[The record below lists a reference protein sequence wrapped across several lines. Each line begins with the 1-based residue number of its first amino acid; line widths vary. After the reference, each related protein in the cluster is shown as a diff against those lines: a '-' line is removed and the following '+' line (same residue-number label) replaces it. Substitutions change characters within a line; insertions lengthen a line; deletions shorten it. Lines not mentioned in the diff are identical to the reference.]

1 MIHKVAFKESEV
13 ICSNFSGAHQNAI
26 TASHIYLST
35 VPLLL
40 DIVSVKDENISF
52 KIERSFSGSCFSD
65 SHVNHSISKKKTTI
79 FCLIPHNFNSF
90 GFSKKNSIT
99 FFGVYLPNVFDIPNG
114 DDGYYPKKH
123 SKKKN
128 KSARIRYENTK
139 NPVVERPIP
148 KNKKKKYPTKPK
160 NNSKINKVKESRGK
174 YM

>member
-1 MIHKVAFKESEV
+1 MAANTPV
-13 ICSNFSGAHQNAI
+13 INEFLSIAIAHGE
-26 TASHIYLST
+26 
-35 VPLLL
+35 PL
-40 DIVSVKDENISF
+40 D
-52 KIERSFSGSCFSD
+52 
-65 SHVNHSISKKKTTI
+65 
-79 FCLIPHNFNSF
+79 PF
-90 GFSKKNSIT
+90 GP
-99 FFGVYLPNVFDIPNG
+99 VYLPNVFDIPNG

>member
-1 MIHKVAFKESEV
+1 MAANTPVINQFLGKDVLMDTAFGPWYEE
-13 ICSNFSGAHQNAI
+13 
-26 TASHIYLST
+26 TMD
-35 VPLLL
+35 
-40 DIVSVKDENISF
+40 DIPGRE
-52 KIERSFSGSCFSD
+52 C
-65 SHVNHSISKKKTTI
+65 
-79 FCLIPHNFNSF
+79 
-90 GFSKKNSIT
+90 
-99 FFGVYLPNVFDIPNG
+99 FDIQ
-114 DDGYYPKKH
+114 KVH